1 MFNYT
6 ISKFQTC
13 SFVTLYRRI
22 GFIRVKKSVKLS
34 NKLSLNFE
42 QQILCKKLR
51 NIDQRRDQRRG
62 TVSYIPYAF

>member
-22 GFIRVKKSVKLS
+22 GFKRVKKSVKLS
-34 NKLSLNFE
+34 NKLSFE